1 MGRYASAA
9 RKASDLTNKQL
20 ATEIAAL
27 SPMNRETLQDLLPRK
42 RDKQTF
48 LALMKLVEQEKH
60 MDENVAYLRENLESA
75 GKVVFKLL
83 RFLT

>member
-20 ATEIAAL
+20 ATEIASL
-27 SPMNRETLQDLLPRK
+27 SPMNRETLQDVLPRK
-42 RDKQTF
+42 RDKETF
-48 LALMKLVEQEKH
+48 LALMKLVEQEKD
-60 MDENVAYLRENLESA
+60 MDDNIAYLRDNLESA